1 MSTSSVKDGYKAIQL
16 RFPEEKKNEI
26 KAFASARGLT
36 IHQLVLDMFEAY
48 KKQEERKE
56 KA

>member
-1 MSTSSVKDGYKAIQL
+1 MSTSQMKEGYKSIQL

-26 KAFASARGLT
+26 KAFAAARGLT

-48 KKQEERKE
+48 KKGK
-56 KA
+56 